1 MEAKIVAAVYSR
13 ALSRPAVVVSH
24 LTTHKMHIYYGLLPG
39 HNVDRTKKSVREM
52 KQPTLVCSY
61 WVSASITNCVVDV
74 GEPQCGWAL
83 WQYRVCSWAVP
94 WAPPSEGLLPSG
106 ATAGDSFW
114 VGGAGGTTE

>member
-24 LTTHKMHIYYGLLPG
+24 LTTHNMHIYYGLLPG

-61 WVSASITNCVVDV
+61 WVRVSITNC
-74 GEPQCGWAL
+74 W
-83 WQYRVCSWAVP
+83 
-94 WAPPSEGLLPSG
+94 GLLGWGGGGHS
-106 ATAGDSFW
+106 
-114 VGGAGGTTE
+114 VGGPCGSIEFVRGLCRGHHRVKAVAFTIPPGREPSAEERA

>member
-1 MEAKIVAAVYSR
+1 MEAKIVAAAVYSR

-61 WVSASITNCVVDV
+61 WVRVSITNCW
-74 GEPQCGWAL
+74 GMLGCH
-83 WQYRVCSWAVP
+83 S
-94 WAPPSEGLLPSG
+94 
-106 ATAGDSFW
+106 
-114 VGGAGGTTE
+114 VGGPCGSIEFVRGLCRGHHRVKACCL